1 MGRARMKKFTFSP
14 QRTLQSPTPHDP
26 EPAPP
31 SLDTTTPAAGLRTI
45 AVLEAAKGGLVL
57 LVGVGLLSLLHRDV
71 GLMAAHLVQRIH
83 LNPARR
89 YPFIFL
95 QAAARVTD
103 AKLWALAGG
112 AIAYAA
118 LRFIEAYGLW
128 HRRVWAEWFALLSGG
143 LYLPVELYEFVKR
156 PTGLR
161 LGIFLVNA
169 AIVLYLLS
177 CRFAARCLSSRA
189 GGHVPGT
196 DR

>member
-1 MGRARMKKFTFSP
+1 MEKFTSSSQQTP
-14 QRTLQSPTPHDP
+14 QSPAPHDSQ
-26 EPAPP
+26 PAPP
-31 SLDTTTPAAGLRTI
+31 SLDTTAPAAGLRTI

-112 AIAYAA
+112 AIAYATV
-118 LRFIEAYGLW
+118 RFIAAYGLG
-128 HRRVWAEWFALLSGG
+128 HRLVWAEWFALLSGS
-143 LYLPVELYEFVKR
+143 LYLPWEIYE
-156 PTGLR
+156 
-161 LGIFLVNA
+161 
-169 AIVLYLLS
+169 
-177 CRFAARCLSSRA
+177 
-189 GGHVPGT
+189 
-196 DR
+196 

>member
-14 QRTLQSPTPHDP
+14 QRTLQSCAPHDP

-103 AKLWALAGG
+103 AKLWALARGTAPESGARAGG
-112 AIAYAA
+112 AVACAGV
-118 LRFIEAYGLW
+118 RFIDAYGLW
-128 HRRVWAEWFALLSGG
+128 HRRVWAEWFALLSGS
-143 LYLPVELYEFVKR
+143 LYLPWEIYEVVVHPR
-156 PTGLR
+156 ISAVVVLLLNT
-161 LGIFLVNA
+161 V
-169 AIVLYLLS
+169 IVLYLLY
-177 CRFAARCLSSRA
+177 CRLVA
-189 GGHVPGT
+189 
-196 DR
+196 

>member
-1 MGRARMKKFTFSP
+1 MEKFTSSSQQTP
-14 QRTLQSPTPHDP
+14 QSPAPHDP
-26 EPAPP
+26 QPAPP
-31 SLDTTTPAAGLRTI
+31 SLDTTAPAAGLRTI

-112 AIAYAA
+112 AIAYATV
-118 LRFIEAYGLW
+118 RFIEAYGLW
-128 HRRVWAEWFALLSGG
+128 HRLVWAEWFALLSGS
-143 LYLPVELYEFVKR
+143 LYLPWEIYEVVVHPR
-156 PTGLR
+156 ISAVVVLLLNT
-161 LGIFLVNA
+161 V
-169 AIVLYLLS
+169 IVLYLLY
-177 CRFAARCLSSRA
+177 CRLIAAR
-189 GGHVPGT
+189 GE
-196 DR
+196 